1 MKNIIHIIFFIL
13 IISVSFSY
21 SQEVKHPIDA
31 YLDSCIEKDPST
43 FGMVNCIESAI
54 QKWDDE
60 LNRYYK
66 YLVGVLDEE
75 SVEILKSAELEWIK
89 YKRKE
94 MANIEMIYSKLEGT
108 MYIPMK
114 YYAKLE
120 VIRSRAMQ
128 IADYYRLI
136 TDDGR

>member
-1 MKNIIHIIFFIL
+1 MRRIIFTFTLLFIL
-13 IISVSFSY
+13 TASVSFS
-21 SQEVKHPIDA
+21 QEIKHPIDS
-31 YLDSCIEKDPST
+31 YLDSCMEVDPST

-60 LNRYYK
+60 LNKYYK
-66 YLVGVLDEE
+66 LLVGVLDEE
-75 SVEILKSAELEWIK
+75 SVKILKSSETEWIEFK
-89 YKRKE
+89 KKE

-120 VIRSRAMQ
+120 IIRTRAMQ
-128 IADYYRLI
+128 ISEYYRLV
-136 TDDGR
+136 TEEGK